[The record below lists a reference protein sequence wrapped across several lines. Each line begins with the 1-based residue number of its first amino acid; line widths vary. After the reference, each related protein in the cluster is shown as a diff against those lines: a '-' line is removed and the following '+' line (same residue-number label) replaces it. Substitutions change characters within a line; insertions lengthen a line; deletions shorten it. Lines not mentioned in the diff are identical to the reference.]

1 MLLSEI
7 RKEYTELLK
16 YIISLKSSIWKPI
29 KRIVRNSLET
39 NDYSESVILKY
50 LELSKDITT
59 DLYTRLYT
67 VTEPI
72 RRKFEDGV
80 KREYKKL
87 VCYNCSAQWKVDV
100 TFMGKDHDESECPIC
115 QSSIGYDK
123 D

>member
-29 KRIVRNSLET
+29 ERIVRNSLET

-72 RRKFEDGV
+72 RRNFEDAYIKSGV
-80 KREYKKL
+80 EFARP
-87 VCYNCSAQWKVDV
+87 
-100 TFMGKDHDESECPIC
+100 TFGG
-115 QSSIGYDK
+115 SSQRRL
-123 D
+123 